1 MSKVWKQKD
10 KKLKTIKDV
19 VLHNTKQTEKEFFNK
34 KKNYIDQTKEA
45 ASMIKHFI
53 EEGEQITIFGDY
65 DVDGITSSG
74 VLDLAITELG
84 GLTDVIFPKRFSE
97 GFGISEK
104 AVEKINDGLL
114 ITVDNGIAGVE
125 AVRKAKEK
133 GITVI
138 ITDHHQP
145 NDDGI
150 FPPADII
157 INPNAIEGSCDF
169 NGFCGAGIA
178 CKLSEELLGEGHPLL
193 KRLVSLAAIGT
204 IADVMNLVGENRLIV
219 IEGLKEL
226 NKRHSD
232 FMGID
237 ALLEVLELESITATT
252 IGFKIGPILNA
263 VGRLYDDGA
272 KDAFELL
279 KCKDRAE
286 AANLANKLVAI
297 NENRKDIVNKWKKIA
312 DEKLN
317 VKNEPIIIAY
327 LPGVPEGIVGILAGR
342 LKEEYDRPTI
352 VFSDAEEKGIL
363 KGSGRSTESVDMKAL
378 LDKASELLYK
388 YGGHEGAAGLSIKKC
403 DYESLI
409 RVLNSLLGEYKENDL
424 LYYDLEISVKDIPK
438 ALKELD
444 KFAPFGA
451 GNPNVIF
458 KIKDFD
464 LIPKNGLYYKPL
476 GVIDGKYKGVKLFG
490 DKVSALD
497 FEGWKKYCGMG
508 NPKTL
513 ELLGTLSINSFKGY
527 VSNQIEIVDMIDG
540 KREAKK
546 TSLAEALDRKAKER
560 VS

>member
-1 MSKVWKQKD
+1 MSMSKVWKQKD

-74 VLDLAITELG
+74 VLDLAITGLG

-125 AVRKAKEK
+125 AIRKAKEK

-178 CKLSEELLGEGHPLL
+178 YKLSEELLGEGHPLL

-204 IADVMNLVGENRLIV
+204 IADVMDLVGENRLIV

-237 ALLEVLELESITATT
+237 ALIEVLELESINATT
-252 IGFKIGPILNA
+252 VGFKIGPIINA

-279 KCKDRAE
+279 KCKDRTE
-286 AANLANKLVAI
+286 AANLANRLITI

-363 KGSGRSTESVDMKAL
+363 KEMKLAQRF
-378 LDKASELLYK
+378 ELVVLF
-388 YGGHEGAAGLSIKKC
+388 H
-403 DYESLI
+403 
-409 RVLNSLLGEYKENDL
+409 LNSLK
-424 LYYDLEISVKDIPK
+424 
-438 ALKELD
+438 
-444 KFAPFGA
+444 
-451 GNPNVIF
+451 
-458 KIKDFD
+458 
-464 LIPKNGLYYKPL
+464 
-476 GVIDGKYKGVKLFG
+476 
-490 DKVSALD
+490 
-497 FEGWKKYCGMG
+497 
-508 NPKTL
+508 
-513 ELLGTLSINSFKGY
+513 
-527 VSNQIEIVDMIDG
+527 
-540 KREAKK
+540 
-546 TSLAEALDRKAKER
+546 
-560 VS
+560 